1 MGTFSGKL
9 KEYRM
14 RTGMGLREYC
24 QVADIDFSN
33 YSKYERGVLNP
44 PKMKEAL
51 RKITKEM
58 KLSKNEFEELY
69 ELALIERG
77 QLTPGLVEQVEEK
90 GEMAVFL
97 RKIGNSP
104 LTKEKLEKLLRYI
117 DSHE

>member
-1 MGTFSGKL
+1 MGTFSEKL

-24 QVADIDFSN
+24 QIAEIDFSN

-51 RKITKEM
+51 KKIT
-58 KLSKNEFEELY
+58 SKMDLTAEEFIELH

-77 QLTPGLVEQVEEK
+77 QIPPKLMEK
-90 GEMAVFL
+90 IETTGQTAVFL
-97 RKIGNSP
+97 RVIGNAS
-104 LTKEKLEKLLRYI
+104 LTKEKLEKLMRFI
-117 DSHE
+117 ESHD